1 MSQELITQDQQ
12 QAAFMRTAQLG
23 AGANVGAVAI
33 EQERAIAEAQ
43 GQLVLAKKFPRN
55 EEKAF
60 SNLMKACK
68 LPAFAAVA
76 FYNVPRAGGSVSGPS
91 IRLAEEVARCYG
103 NFQYGHRE
111 LSRDGNKSEVE
122 VYAWDM
128 ENNNYSK
135 RQITVLHVR
144 DTKDGPKPLRD
155 QKDID
160 DKIANVASKQVRGR
174 ILALMPK
181 WLVESAIEECRKT
194 IAGNNDEPIEVRV
207 RRMTQAFAKFGVT
220 TSHLE
225 RFLGHALSE
234 TMTDEIA
241 DLQGIFNAI
250 KEGTPPSD
258 FFAAELEADK
268 NEQTAAAIADTAKS
282 GAASAASAAPA
293 ARQQRQ
299 SRTAKP
305 AADKPAEQQT
315 EAKPEAKAEEPAAEP
330 EQVSKEPENNSK
342 AVEEHAPEVTEK
354 PQSPEGDGNQPPAD
368 TSASNVEDVF

>member
-12 QAAFMRTAQLG
+12 QPHFARGVSLG

-43 GQLVLAKKFPRN
+43 GQLVLAKRFPRN
-55 EEKAF
+55 EEAAYAE
-60 SNLMKACK
+60 LMKACK
-68 LPAFAAVA
+68 LPVFAAVA

-91 IRLAEEVARCYG
+91 IRLAEEVARVYS
-103 NFQYGHRE
+103 NFEYGHRE
-111 LSRDGNKSEVE
+111 LSRDANKSEIE
-122 VYAWDM
+122 VYAWDK
-128 ENNNYSK
+128 EKNNRSI
-135 RQITVLHVR
+135 RQITVFHVR
-144 DTKDGPKPLRD
+144 DTKSGAVPLRD

-225 RFLGHALSE
+225 RYLGHSLGE
-234 TMTDEIA
+234 TMIDEIA

-250 KEGTPPSD
+250 KEGTAPSE
-258 FFAAELEADK
+258 FFSAELNAEQ
-268 NEQTAAAIADTAKS
+268 NEQTAAAITDTAKAS
-282 GAASAASAAPA
+282 AAAAASAPTT
-293 ARQQRQ
+293 QRK
-299 SRTAKP
+299 RTAKP
-305 AADKPAEQQT
+305 AEQKAEDPAKTEAAPAADQQPQQQESKPA
-315 EAKPEAKAEEPAAEP
+315 
-330 EQVSKEPENNSK
+330 ENNSK
-342 AVEEHAPEVTEK
+342 AAEASAPEVTES
-354 PQSPEGDGNQPPAD
+354 PAQQASPEPDPAPVAEPAAEGPEDG
-368 TSASNVEDVF
+368 DVF